1 MPAISSPATILVT
14 GVNGYIGAHVAHS
27 LLTHGYTVRGTVRS
41 ESKGGPFKE
50 LFKKYGDKF
59 HLVVVPDVIALNAY
73 DDAVKGVAGV
83 VHVSTPG
90 PQVSVTDVDGKSFHQ
105 GSTLSAQSEDIRA
118 FFRRPSACRGW
129 NDQLVEQTEVRRFV
143 LTSSALTCLEPKEGE
158 YTYTED
164 DWFETALQIV
174 KAQGIKTNPV
184 LIYAA
189 SKILQER
196 AVFDFME
203 KKKHRVGFDVVAL
216 LPVYV
221 FGPPLDTFI
230 DITRVPPG
238 SLGLMYQAFNNP
250 DGKDWDDL
258 ISGVDVLVD
267 VRDVAELHSRALYT
281 EKAGGERF
289 IVAGDLF
296 RWQDAWDAL
305 NVEPKLPG
313 ASVVAAGAGKQDKHR
328 LQCSNKKSKETFDFE
343 YRSNEEIIRDTW
355 VDFLKRG
362 WIKSVNA

>member
-41 ESKGGPFKE
+41 ESKGEPFKE

-90 PQVSVTDVDGKSFHQ
+90 PQVSVTDVDDA
-105 GSTLSAQSEDIRA
+105 L
-118 FFRRPSACRGW
+118 RPAVDGTINLLNSIERFG
-129 NDQLVEQTEVRRFV
+129 TEVRRFV
-143 LTSSALTCLEPKEGE
+143 LTSSGLNCFEPKEGE
-158 YTYTED
+158 YTYTEA
-164 DWFETALQIV
+164 DWFDTALKVV
-174 KAQGIKTNPV
+174 KAQGTKTNPV

-189 SKILQER
+189 GKILQER
-196 AVFDFME
+196 AVFDFVE
-203 KKKHRVGFDVVAL
+203 KKKNRVAFDVVAL

-221 FGPPLDTFI
+221 FGPPLETFI
-230 DITRVPPG
+230 DITSVPPG
-238 SLGLMYQAFNNP
+238 SLGSMSQAFNNP

-258 ISGVDVLVD
+258 ISGIDVLVD

-313 ASVVAAGAGKQDKHR
+313 APVVAPGAGKQDKHR
-328 LQCSNKKSKETFDFE
+328 FQYSNKKSKETFDFE

-355 VDFLKRG
+355 VDFQ
-362 WIKSVNA
+362 

>member
-41 ESKGGPFKE
+41 ESKGEPFKE

-90 PQVSVTDVDGKSFHQ
+90 PQVSVTDVDGKSIERF
-105 GSTLSAQSEDIRA
+105 G
-118 FFRRPSACRGW
+118 
-129 NDQLVEQTEVRRFV
+129 NEVRRFV

-158 YTYTED
+158 YTYTEA
-164 DWFETALQIV
+164 DWFDTALKIV
-174 KAQGIKTNPV
+174 KAQGTKANPG
-184 LIYAA
+184 LIYAS

-196 AVFDFME
+196 AVFDFIE
-203 KKKHRVGFDVVAL
+203 KKKHRVGFDAVAL

-230 DITRVPPG
+230 DITSVPPG

-258 ISGVDVLVD
+258 MSGIDVLVD
-267 VRDVAELHSRALYT
+267 VRDVAELHSRAIYT

-313 ASVVAAGAGKQDKHR
+313 APVVAPGAGTQGKPR